1 MLMKE
6 KSEEN
11 TKEMMKKLEEITKI
25 RNAKN

>member
-25 RNAKN
+25 RKANN